1 MSILV
6 IFIVIGIIVN
16 SIIAHLVG
24 INGSKREI
32 GYWTSFLVSFFTT
45 PIIGLLLVLTSKVVP
60 NDNNQNIDTKL
71 SEDNIQLSIH
81 NKVKPINQILAILV
95 FMLILFLLYYPTI

>member
-24 INGSKREI
+24 INGSKKEI

-45 PIIGLLLVLTSKVVP
+45 PIIGLLLVLTSKEKLEVELQ
-60 NDNNQNIDTKL
+60 DNEVLNNNVKIVKPSL
-71 SEDNIQLSIH
+71 LDNIIALLIF
-81 NKVKPINQILAILV
+81 VFIICLIYFMIN
-95 FMLILFLLYYPTI
+95 Y